1 MMDKE
6 AIGVVIFAAICF
18 TIAVGILGSLLAYDS
33 VQEDCELLNA
43 FRIRGEVYTCMRE
56 YHYNDYT

>member
-1 MMDKE
+1 MDKE
-6 AIGVVIFAAICF
+6 AIGVVIFAVICF
-18 TIAVGILGSLLAYDS
+18 TIAVGIFGSLLTYDII
-33 VQEDCELLNA
+33 QKDCELLNA

>member
-1 MMDKE
+1 MDKE
-6 AIGVVIFAAICF
+6 AIGVVIFAVICF
-18 TIAVGILGSLLAYDS
+18 TFAVGIFGSLLTYDII
-33 VQEDCELLNA
+33 QKDCELLNA

>member
-1 MMDKE
+1 MDKE
-6 AIGVVIFAAICF
+6 AIGAVIFAVICF
-18 TIAVGILGSLLAYDS
+18 TIAVGILGSILAYDS

-43 FRIRGEVYTCMRE
+43 FRIKGEVYTCMRE